1 MRSSLQAILYLAV
14 PWCAAMFLIAVVRM
28 HAGEGAAVLQKNNP
42 SYPGVKCGMSA
53 DTEQE
58 LPGSNT
64 APRLFFP

>member
-1 MRSSLQAILYLAV
+1 
-14 PWCAAMFLIAVVRM
+14 MFLIAVVRM